1 MQELYENS
9 AERQAARQL
18 FIDGYNRFR
27 LHPALNHQP
36 ALLHKSAI
44 GQSIPNPK

>member
-27 LHPALNHQP
+27 QHPALNHQP
-36 ALLHKSAI
+36 PMNRIPAMNNLLRINS
-44 GQSIPNPK
+44 